1 MTGNSAVADRPPKV
15 NETVGRKKDTGDDD
29 KLPRGPG
36 RAPASIVTKAFC
48 ARVPVALIAAF
59 ERLAVARSIDEK
71 SDELKRAAEQY
82 LDRWYK
88 LLTSDPDNPLLDL
101 AGRQA
106 VKDFV
111 AAAEAYYRQ
120 VGRTPP
126 KT

>member
-1 MTGNSAVADRPPKV
+1 
-15 NETVGRKKDTGDDD
+15 
-29 KLPRGPG
+29 
-36 RAPASIVTKAFC
+36 
-48 ARVPVALIAAF
+48 VPVALIAAF